1 MKKFKIS
8 QNITDRKDASLTL
21 YFKDVSK
28 LSLITPEKEIELAE
42 RIQKGDK
49 KAENELIEANLRF
62 VISVAKSY
70 QGKGLDLVDL
80 IQEGNLGMLEAAR
93 KYNPNKN
100 IRFISYAVW
109 WIRQS
114 IIKALA
120 DQCRIVR
127 VPISQTANMRKISKV
142 FERYEQENERAPSV
156 EEIEEE
162 TQLDSNKINMSLL
175 STCRAVSLNTPI
187 KEEDAGCL
195 IDVLPNTDVEDTDV
209 QASKSDLVN
218 EVDRILNKL
227 TNRESDIVRMTY
239 GIGVKQ
245 MTIDEIANRFGIGIE
260 RVRQIQ
266 HSSIEHIRKR
276 FKNVLLELI

>member
-1 MKKFKIS
+1 MKNFKIS
-8 QNITDRKDASLTL
+8 QNITDRKDASLAS

-42 RIQKGDK
+42 RIQEGDK

-80 IQEGNLGMLEAAR
+80 IQEGNCGLIEAAR

-109 WIRQS
+109 WIRQA

-120 DQCRIVR
+120 DQCRVVR

-142 FERYEQENERAPSV
+142 FEKYEQENERIPSID
-156 EEIEEE
+156 EIEEE
-162 TQLDSNKINMSLL
+162 TKLDSNKINTSLL
-175 STCRAVSLNTPI
+175 STCRAVSLSTPI

-209 QASKSDLVN
+209 QASKNDLVN

-266 HSSIEHIRKR
+266 YSSIEHIRRK